1 MKLSIRKRLF
11 LDFSLVILLMLILG
25 VISVYSLTKVK
36 NDAKQMNDVWTMGI
50 SLSKQINVEIAEMR
64 AREYRH
70 IVMTDADSK
79 DAVEKSIETNI
90 NNIEKNLEEYIG
102 TMVLDEDKKL
112 EAELE
117 VQWQTYK
124 AFNDQVIK
132 LSKEGKFQEAN
143 NLMVG
148 KGLDKYNDLI
158 EACTTLTEFNDTQ
171 SNLSLNDII
180 SVFNQSRL
188 LIVSIFLLAIVLSG
202 GVAYLLS
209 RSILRRLD
217 IVCKAIEKTAN
228 YDLVFDKGLMDK
240 LNGFKEDDEIKF
252 LLDRLVYMRT
262 ELRKTVGT
270 ISIHSQDVENTSKD
284 LATAVIENSHVLEG
298 VAHAVDDM
306 AKGATD
312 LAQNTQSS
320 ATKLEELSQQIERVN
335 NTSNDMSEYVEDS
348 KKAKDKGIEVV
359 NKLQNVVMDN
369 EAVASRVGD
378 KVFELDEKSQKITV
392 ITETIK
398 NITSQINLLSLNA
411 AIESA
416 RAGDAGK
423 GFAVVA
429 NEIKKLA
436 SDTAS
441 STVEIENII
450 SEFKKIIEDTKKEM
464 LVTKEVIK
472 DIGHMSNATSE
483 VFSTIDKSVSNII
496 DKIDNLSNEI
506 NSMNKNKEEVVSS
519 IEDISAVAQQSASTT
534 EEISASV
541 EEQSAN
547 MNQVSNAT
555 DNLHRVA
562 FDLKDLINKFKV

>member
-112 EAELE
+112 EAKLE

-202 GVAYLLS
+202 IIAYLLS

-262 ELRKTVGT
+262 ELRKTVEIIT
-270 ISIHSQDVENTSKD
+270 INSKDVENASKD

-320 ATKLEELSQQIERVN
+320 ANKLEELSQQIEKVN
-335 NTSNDMSEYVEDS
+335 NTSNDMSEYVEEG

-547 MNQVSNAT
+547 MHQVSNAT

-562 FDLKDLINKFKV
+562 LDLKDLISKFKV